1 MGVQALYALQN
12 GFMGFERSG
21 LFYGE
26 LSGDRVQIPVT
37 CYLIRTSDATIL
49 FDTGLSPRAIPGLR
63 RTDPLARFTEEELL
77 VHRLDSLGLEPASVD
92 LVVLSHLH
100 YDHAGG
106 AALFQD
112 SEIIVQQDEYSYAH
126 YPASFFASFYYRK
139 NYDLPGYRWRLL
151 DGDAELVPGITAL
164 RSDGHTPG
172 HQSLLVELPQTGPV
186 ILAGDCCYW
195 QQSIDHETPP
205 GVVWDPTRAMH
216 SIKRLK
222 TIARL
227 MGGRIFPSHDP
238 AFWATAVK
246 APDAYR

>member
-1 MGVQALYALQN
+1 V
-12 GFMGFERSG
+12 R
-21 LFYGE
+21 
-26 LSGDRVQIPVT
+26 
-37 CYLIRTSDATIL
+37 
-49 FDTGLSPRAIPGLR
+49 
-63 RTDPLARFTEEELL
+63 
-77 VHRLDSLGLEPASVD
+77 RLDSIGIEPGDVD
-92 LVVLSHLH
+92 VVVLSHLH

-106 AALFQD
+106 AFLFPG
-112 SEIIVQQDEYSYAH
+112 SELVAQQDEYAYAN
-126 YPASFFASFYYRK
+126 YPAGFFAGFYYKK
-139 NYDLPGYRWRLL
+139 NFDLPDHRWRLL
-151 DGDAELVPGITAL
+151 DGDAEIVPGVTVL

-172 HQSLLVELPQTGPV
+172 HQSLLVELPETGPV

-195 QQSIDHETPP
+195 QESIDKEIPP

-238 AFWATAVK
+238 VFWASVIQ